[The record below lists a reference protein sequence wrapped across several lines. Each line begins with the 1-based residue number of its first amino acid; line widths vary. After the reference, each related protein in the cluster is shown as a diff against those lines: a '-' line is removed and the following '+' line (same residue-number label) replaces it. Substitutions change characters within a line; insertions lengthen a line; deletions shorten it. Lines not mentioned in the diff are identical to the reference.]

1 MLARV
6 ADGLLTHIN
15 GLDRRST
22 TLAFTQI
29 NLKRGLEFID
39 NQETQKELLITFLLL
54 GTDKS
59 CLNFSITTEVDL
71 INVLFV
77 LFLKSVQLQLR
88 SEDGTV
94 G

>member
-15 GLDRRST
+15 GLDRLST

-29 NLKRGLEFID
+29 NLKRGMELID

-54 GTDKS
+54 GTD
-59 CLNFSITTEVDL
+59 NPV
-71 INVLFV
+71 
-77 LFLKSVQLQLR
+77 
-88 SEDGTV
+88 
-94 G
+94 